1 MKGGGR
7 FMRRHAY
14 THILHSVCA
23 VVMVL
28 ALALMIAPAQ
38 DEGAPVSAAVPQTLE
53 GRVIAVDAG
62 HGGYDGGARAPGG
75 RWEKEYNL
83 RVAKL
88 LQQALEARGAQVVM
102 TREGDYA
109 LCDKNPPIRKK
120 RQDMERRAAL
130 VLDAGAELLVS
141 IHMNEY
147 RDKSQSGPQV
157 FCRGD
162 CPAGRQLAETLQ
174 AAMIEALAPKKE
186 RTAAA
191 GDFYILS
198 LGIPS
203 ALVECGFL
211 SNAAE
216 EALLRQEAYCGRV
229 AEAVAKGIEDYFA
242 LDAREE
248 AAPRE
253 AR

>member
-1 MKGGGR
+1 MK
-7 FMRRHAY
+7 RHAY
-14 THILHSVCA
+14 RHILHSLCA
-23 VVMVL
+23 LTLVLSVGFL
-28 ALALMIAPAQ
+28 ALP
-38 DEGAPVSAAVPQTLE
+38 EEAPVAAPVEQTLA
-53 GRVIAVDAG
+53 GRVVAVDAG
-62 HGGYDGGARAPGG
+62 HGGYDGGARAPCC
-75 RWEKEYNL
+75 RWEKAYNL
-83 RVAKL
+83 TVARA
-88 LQQALEARGAQVVM
+88 LQKELEARGAQVVM

-130 VLDAGAELLVS
+130 VLGAGAEMLVS

-147 RDKSQSGPQV
+147 RDRSQSGPQV
-157 FCRGD
+157 FCRAD
-162 CPAGRQLAETLQ
+162 CPAGRQLAETVQ
-174 AAMIEALAPKKE
+174 AAMIESLSPKKE
-186 RTAAA
+186 RAASA

-203 ALVECGFL
+203 VLVECGFL

-216 EALLRQEAYCGRV
+216 EALLRQDAYCERV
-229 AEAVAKGIEDYFA
+229 AAAIADGIADYYA

-253 AR
+253 DR

>member
-1 MKGGGR
+1 MRGR
-7 FMRRHAY
+7 AARRIARSLCAL
-14 THILHSVCA
+14 TLVLSVSFLSLPE
-23 VVMVL
+23 V
-28 ALALMIAPAQ
+28 
-38 DEGAPVSAAVPQTLE
+38 APVSAPVEQTLA
-53 GRVIAVDAG
+53 GRIIAVDAG
-62 HGGYDGGARAPGG
+62 HGGYDGGARAPCG

-83 RVAKL
+83 VVAKA
-88 LQQALEARGAQVVM
+88 LQRELTARGAQVVM

-130 VLDAGAELLVS
+130 VLGAGAELLVS

-147 RDKSQSGPQV
+147 RDAGQSGPQV
-157 FCRGD
+157 FCRAD
-162 CPAGRQLAETLQ
+162 CPAGRQLAETIQ
-174 AAMIEALAPKKE
+174 AAMIGALAPKKK
-186 RTAAA
+186 RAASA

-198 LGIPS
+198 LGVPS

-216 EALLRQEAYCGRV
+216 EALLRQDAYCARV
-229 AEAVAKGIEDYFA
+229 AAAIADGIAGYFA

-253 AR
+253 DR

>member
-1 MKGGGR
+1 MK
-7 FMRRHAY
+7 RHAY
-14 THILHSVCA
+14 RHILHSLCA
-23 VVMVL
+23 LTLVLSVGFL
-28 ALALMIAPAQ
+28 ALP
-38 DEGAPVSAAVPQTLE
+38 EEAPVAAPVEQTLA
-53 GRVIAVDAG
+53 GRVVAVDAG
-62 HGGYDGGARAPGG
+62 HGGYDGGARAPCG
-75 RWEKEYNL
+75 RWEKVYNL
-83 RVAKL
+83 TVAKA
-88 LQQALEARGAQVVM
+88 LQKELEARGAQVVM

-130 VLDAGAELLVS
+130 VLGAGAEMLVS

-147 RDKSQSGPQV
+147 RDRSQSGPQV
-157 FCRGD
+157 FCRAD
-162 CPAGRQLAETLQ
+162 CPAGRQLAETVQ
-174 AAMIEALAPKKE
+174 AAMIESLSPKKE
-186 RTAAA
+186 RAASA

-203 ALVECGFL
+203 VLVECGFL

-216 EALLRQEAYCGRV
+216 EALLRQDAYCERV
-229 AEAVAKGIEDYFA
+229 AAAIADGIADYYA

-253 AR
+253 DR